1 MEEEE
6 KSKILKC
13 LTGIINDEMGL
24 REQLEIIRI
33 LNPDSKLKPTDT
45 QYVIGNARS
54 TTIIFY
60 PFEMVHLIC

>member
-45 QYVIGNARS
+45 QYVIGKDN
-54 TTIIFY
+54 I
-60 PFEMVHLIC
+60 

>member
-45 QYVIGNARS
+45 QYVIG
-54 TTIIFY
+54 
-60 PFEMVHLIC
+60 

>member
-45 QYVIGNARS
+45 QYVIGNVCSMR
-54 TTIIFY
+54 IIFY
-60 PFEMVHLIC
+60 H